1 MTTSSTALVAADDT
15 GNVLGHN
22 DDETDMGA
30 SAMTVDQLEDM
41 KQRSLAI
48 FAVVEEHFNTLKTV
62 VREEGYGSDSST
74 RSRIRSSAS

>member
-1 MTTSSTALVAADDT
+1 M
-15 GNVLGHN
+15 LGHN

-62 VREEGYGSDSST
+62 VREEGYGSDRLDPLKDSIQRELMAVRFT
-74 RSRIRSSAS
+74 AKTADKLC